1 MSVHE
6 DTVRGLQ
13 EALEYAQGNLQLK
26 ETVIKMTEDEIL
38 FYNIFSKLSE
48 PNKVKLMNYAND
60 LLYASNA

>member
-13 EALEYAQGNLQLK
+13 EALEYAQGNLQLT
-26 ETVIKMTEDEIL
+26 ETVIEMTDDEIL
-38 FYNIFSKLSE
+38 FYNIFNKLSE

-60 LLYASNA
+60 LLHTSNA